1 MKLDIGEL
9 NLSVYRRAPD
19 DPDPPVGTLQSA
31 LTGEESPFRSFEEL
45 GELLLARGSALHVKT
60 DITKRRVKK

>member
-9 NLSVYRRAPD
+9 NLRVYRRAPD
-19 DPDPPVGTLQSA
+19 DPDLLVGILQSA
-31 LTGEESPFRSFEEL
+31 PSGEESSLRSLEEL
-45 GELLLARGSALHVKT
+45 SELLLARGSALHLRT